1 MKAPITGILY
11 HIRTRFPQ
19 GNLSDLDAK
28 QTKERSYRAL
38 STEETRRLGR
48 VVGVHAQPGDLIALR
63 GDLGAGKTTF
73 VQGMAEGLGVEEL
86 VTSPSFTLIH
96 GHPGRVQLYHLDLY
110 RLGPQ
115 DLPEIGI
122 DDVIGAHAVLA
133 VEWSERLP
141 PGLSGE
147 ALEVELAFV
156 AGEDQSRRIILRA
169 HGPRG
174 RRLLEA
180 VAEELDAYARD

>member
-1 MKAPITGILY
+1 
-11 HIRTRFPQ
+11 
-19 GNLSDLDAK
+19 LDAK
-28 QTKERSYRAL
+28 QTKECSYLAL
-38 STEETRRLGR
+38 STEETRRLGCL
-48 VVGVHAQPGDLIALR
+48 VGVHAQPGDLVTLR

-96 GHPGRVQLYHLDLY
+96 EHPGRVRLYHLDLY

-115 DLPEIGI
+115 ELPDIGI
-122 DDVIGAHAVLA
+122 DDVMGAQAVLA

-141 PGLSGE
+141 PSFSGE

-156 AGEDQSRRIILRA
+156 PGEDESRRIILRA
-169 HGPRG
+169 RGPRG

-180 VAEELDAYARD
+180 VAEAGSAGVSPASGGEPVC